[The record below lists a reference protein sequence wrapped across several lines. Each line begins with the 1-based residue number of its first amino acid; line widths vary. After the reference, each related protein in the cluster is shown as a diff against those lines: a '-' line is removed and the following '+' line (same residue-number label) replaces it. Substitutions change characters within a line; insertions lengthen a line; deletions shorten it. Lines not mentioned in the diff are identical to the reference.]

1 MSVLGGLFRQ
11 ALDLP
16 SRFFFFSFYVSVP
29 ECVYVYHMHV
39 VPEEARRGRQPPR
52 ELELPFHKAAVTR
65 HMDSGAQLGLSAR
78 AVPLT
83 DKPSLQS
90 PVLETPA

>member
-16 SRFFFFSFYVSVP
+16 SRFFFSFYVSVP
-29 ECVYVYHMHV
+29 ECVYVHHMHV
-39 VPEEARRGRQPPR
+39 VPEKARRGRQPPR

-78 AVPLT
+78 AVLLT

-90 PVLETPA
+90 QF